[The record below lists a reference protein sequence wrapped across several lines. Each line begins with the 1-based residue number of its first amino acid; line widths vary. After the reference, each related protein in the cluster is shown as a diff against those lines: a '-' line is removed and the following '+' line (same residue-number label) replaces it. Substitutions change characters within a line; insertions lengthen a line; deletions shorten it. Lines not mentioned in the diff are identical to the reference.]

1 MNILLKTISEF
12 SSRNC
17 WHCMPDDFFS
27 HHMCA
32 GQPHTVWFQ
41 ISQHVTVTWWQ
52 TGWKSRLQRTTN
64 YSATKS
70 VTQGGHW
77 ITGCMGYCTPCW
89 KKSYSFSSSLKFWR
103 KNKFAK
109 IHAVHISE
117 HTVSQEKM
125 QSIFLLAL
133 TAYHT
138 WSLMSD
144 NRNLCITVDLCTN
157 YICYFEYLC
166 GTEVKTMSHLHKRI
180 ATDQPHHYILLHKT
194 KLKPQSHDTVHL
206 PEFLQKC
213 KFVCFQKKVLFG

>member
-1 MNILLKTISEF
+1 MNILLKTISKF

-32 GQPHTVWFQ
+32 GQPHMWFQ

-52 TGWKSRLQRTTN
+52 TGWKSRPQRTPN
-64 YSATKS
+64 YSATKN
-70 VTQGGHW
+70 VTQ
-77 ITGCMGYCTPCW
+77 GYCTPCW

-109 IHAVHISE
+109 IHSVHISE
-117 HTVSQEKM
+117 HTVSQQKM
-125 QSIFLLAL
+125 RSIFLLAL
-133 TAYHT
+133 TAYHNR
-138 WSLMSD
+138 SLMS
-144 NRNLCITVDLCTN
+144 NNTNLCITVDLCAN

-166 GTEVKTMSHLHKRI
+166 GHWSKTMPQLHKRI

-194 KLKPQSHDTVHL
+194 KLKPHSHDTVHL

-213 KFVCFQKKVLFG
+213 KFVCFQKKVLFD